1 MSIKQKLYH
10 IHNLIN
16 EEKFKSAEE
25 ILENNYN
32 ELIKN
37 SRSYY
42 SLLVKTKIKLNKID
56 EVYNILIGNKIMKKI
71 DYLTYIE
78 NCKNKDKINK
88 IFYKFMS
95 NYRLTA
101 KEIDFMIDK
110 KLYFILKKL
119 DGYHV
124 STSYKGDFKKYTELK
139 LYKVEDNSTKSLIDI
154 FSENIKN
161 KKYLEKLKNKIIL
174 NNYKVIIDFGNII
187 YRFSNTNKF
196 DKEHLK
202 YEYIF
207 KFLNNIK
214 IKYGEPLL
222 ISSKK
227 HFKKVEDDKTNNLIK
242 LIKKSFKNN
251 IFYSSYGEDDDNFI
265 ILASLITNKSIITR
279 DRFKNHLM
287 KFKETDKLYDIFK
300 IYITQKTFDH
310 YIISKKR
317 INKSIKNYCI
327 QVFQNNI
334 LIPTEQ
340 KKFLKIELIKNNL
353 NTRLN
358 NYSSISFYLILI
370 FYILIIYLLFL
381 KYKYIKDYLYLL
393 LQEL

>member
-16 EEKFKSAEE
+16 EENFKSAEE

-37 SRSYY
+37 ARSYY

-78 NCKNKDKINK
+78 NCKNKDKINE

-95 NYRLTA
+95 HYRLTT
-101 KEIDFMIDK
+101 KEIDFIINK
-110 KLYFILKKL
+110 KLYSILKKL

-124 STSYKGDFKKYTELK
+124 NTSYKGDFKKYTEMK
-139 LYKVEDNSTKSLIDI
+139 LYKIGDNSTKSLIDI

-161 KKYLEKLKNKIIL
+161 KKYLERLKNKIIL

-207 KFLNNIK
+207 NFLNNIK
-214 IKYGEPLL
+214 AKYGEALI

-227 HFKKVEDDKTNNLIK
+227 HFKKVKDEKTNNFIK
-242 LIKKSFKNN
+242 LIKESFKNN
-251 IFYSSYGEDDDNFI
+251 IFYSPYGEDDDNFI
-265 ILASLITNKSIITR
+265 ILASLIINKSIITR

-300 IYITQKTFDH
+300 IYIKQKTFDH
-310 YIISKKR
+310 YIISKK
-317 INKSIKNYCI
+317 KTSKFIKNNCI
-327 QVFQNNI
+327 QVFENHI
-334 LIPTEQ
+334 LVPTEK
-340 KKFLKIELIKNNL
+340 KKFLKIELIMNDL
-353 NTRLN
+353 NTKPSN
-358 NYSSISFYLILI
+358 NCSIIFYLIFI
-370 FYILIIYLLFL
+370 FYISIIYLLFF
-381 KYKYIKDYLYLL
+381 KNKYIIDLLYLQRQDL
-393 LQEL
+393 